1 MTDEMEYMNISQ
13 YCLNLIKNNLK
24 LFFESKYKTLIKEE
38 YKSST
43 DSFFD
48 VMFYLTFLKNNINQ
62 IKEIPNIIINT
73 VHSIKIFRNKIAHQI
88 PVTLR
93 EFYRFVDDTQ
103 IIIESLNISDKNEI
117 IKIENTRKEIIRRMN
132 ITDDNKIIIGTNY
145 NAGNNNITNNNNDLN
160 LNKINQISSDSDI
173 EMGDYDFDFTNEKKF
188 NYNEINGKNYNNFD
202 QTQNNLH
209 NNTQNIIINDCRN
222 NNIKEIKGDKEKIDK
237 DEKERRKKIDKN
249 FEEIMKNNNQNKF
262 MTVKKVEF

>member
-1 MTDEMEYMNISQ
+1 MEYMNISQ

-24 LFFESKYKTLIKEE
+24 LFFESKYKALIKEK

-73 VHSIKIFRNKIAHQI
+73 VHSIKIFRNRIAHQI

-103 IIIESLNISDKNEI
+103 IIVESLNISDKNEI

-145 NAGNNNITNNNNDLN
+145 NAGNNSNINNNDLN

-173 EMGDYDFDFTNEKKF
+173 EMGDYDFDIINEKKN

-202 QTQNNLH
+202 QIQNNIQ
-209 NNTQNIIINDCRN
+209 NNGENNFINDCRN
-222 NNIKEIKGDKEKIDK
+222 NNLNENKEFNEKIDK
-237 DEKERRKKIDKN
+237 DEKERRKNIDKN

>member
-145 NAGNNNITNNNNDLN
+145 NAGNNSNFNNNDLN

-173 EMGDYDFDFTNEKKF
+173 EMGDYDFDIINEKKI

-202 QTQNNLH
+202 QIQNNIQ
-209 NNTQNIIINDCRN
+209 NNGKNNFINDCRN
-222 NNIKEIKGDKEKIDK
+222 NNENENKEFKEKIDK